1 MAAPPPV
8 RRSAWRFTAL
18 GVLAVLALV
27 AVGCTD
33 DDPSPTEHGD
43 GPLTDL
49 CPDPLVIQTD
59 WYPEAEHGSVYHLL
73 DRDHLRIEAD
83 TMTVTAPMV
92 SGGEPMGVDLQVRTG
107 GPAIG
112 FSQVAAQMHADP
124 DVFLGFVGTDEA
136 IQTNSRYPTVAVV
149 APLEVNP
156 QMIMWDPETYDVDTI
171 AELPDDTVVN
181 VFGPDAYLDHLVGS
195 GIVERDQLDGG
206 YTGTPERFVAADG
219 AIAQQG
225 FATAEPYSYEHLV
238 DEWGRP
244 VRFQLIHDT
253 GWEVYAQALAARPD
267 SIEDHADC
275 LEQLVP
281 TLQRAIVDYA
291 TGPSATNAVLS
302 ELADRYDDEWDYQEE
317 LADWSVQQQRSL
329 GVVGNGP
336 DDTVGNFDLERVQ
349 GLLDTAVPVMEIGHD
364 LTPQDLVANR
374 FIDPGIGL
382 PSG

>member
-1 MAAPPPV
+1 MNLPPSV
-8 RRSAWRFTAL
+8 SWHLLRLTAL

-33 DDPSPTEHGD
+33 DDPSPSDRAE
-43 GPLTDL
+43 GPLTGI

-73 DRDHLRIEAD
+73 DRDHLRIETD
-83 TMTVTAPMV
+83 TMRVTAPMV
-92 SGGEPMGVDLQVRTG
+92 SGGEPMGVDLQVRVG

-112 FSQVAAQMHADP
+112 FQQVAAQMHADR
-124 DVFLGFVGTDEA
+124 DVVLGFVGTDEA
-136 IQTNSRYPTVAVV
+136 IQTNSRFPTVAVV
-149 APLEVNP
+149 APLEISP
-156 QMIMWDPETYDVDTI
+156 QMIMWDPETYDIETI

-195 GIVERDQLDGG
+195 GIVDRDQLDGG
-206 YTGTPERFVAADG
+206 YTGTPARFVAADG
-219 AIAQQG
+219 TIAQQG
-225 FATAEPYSYEHLV
+225 FATAEPYSYERLI

-267 SIEDHADC
+267 AIEDHADC

-281 TLQRAIVDYA
+281 AIQQAIVDYA
-291 TGPSATNAVLS
+291 TEPSATNAVIS
-302 ELADRYDDEWDYQEE
+302 DLADRYDDGWVYEEE
-317 LADWSVQQQRSL
+317 LADWSVDQQRSL
-329 GVVGNGP
+329 GIVGNGP
-336 DDTVGNFDLERVQ
+336 DDTVGDFDLERVQ
-349 GLLDTAVPVMEIGHD
+349 GVLDTAVPVMEIGHD
-364 LTPQDLVANR
+364 LTPEDLVTNR